1 MHAVGE
7 HSWGEGAA
15 GAAAAASAFMD
26 AQLIFSAHDRFDTW
40 GNSRRVRRVLYVMGG
55 VLAAAVLLILVVT
68 KPKDVDDA
76 SNNAVDPPA
85 VNYAVTPPP
94 PATAHGRHKAVQ
106 ECIHVSGA
114 IYCTNS

>member
-1 MHAVGE
+1 VGE

-15 GAAAAASAFMD
+15 GAAAAANAFMD

-55 VLAAAVLLILVVT
+55 ALAAVVLLILVVT
-68 KPKDVDDA
+68 RPKDIDDA
-76 SNNAVDPPA
+76 SNNAADPPA
-85 VNYAVTPPP
+85 VNYAATPPP
-94 PATAHGRHKAVQ
+94 PLATGRGRHKAQQ

-114 IYCTNS
+114 VYCTNS